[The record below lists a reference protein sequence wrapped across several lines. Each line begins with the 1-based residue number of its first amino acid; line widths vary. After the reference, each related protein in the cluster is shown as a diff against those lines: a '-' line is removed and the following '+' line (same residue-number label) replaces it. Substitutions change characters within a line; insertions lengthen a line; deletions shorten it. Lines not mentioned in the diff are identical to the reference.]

1 VTPPRGSAQPP
12 EFAVFHVDASTWIGL
27 HEENYPPDV
36 FPSLWTALSDHAQH
50 GRIKSPHEVM
60 REVGED
66 QGVGAWLRMQQPS
79 IVPRA
84 TPPVQ
89 RLVTP
94 TSRRWGRVAWCRLLQ
109 RMRRGRSAQSA
120 RASAQRRWARRA
132 FGRSASS
139 LRGPP
144 ASQGRDGASRPPAE
158 GAQAH
163 DSVGAV
169 GTVRVGE
176 FEWDETKA
184 RANVRKHGV
193 TFEEAMT
200 VFLDELAVPF
210 EEGEHPDRLV
220 LIGESGLGQTVLVVF
235 TERLESGTIR
245 LISAR
250 QATKRERR
258 AYAEGD

>member
-1 VTPPRGSAQPP
+1 MRPPVGNAGTRSRSRRSPSRATDGTSRGSYWRPTTAGPSPHTTLHTPQCRLQVRAGDRTRDGAARVESRFVTPPRGSAQPP

-94 TSRRWGRVAWCRLLQ
+94 TSRR
-109 RMRRGRSAQSA
+109 
-120 RASAQRRWARRA
+120 
-132 FGRSASS
+132 
-139 LRGPP
+139 
-144 ASQGRDGASRPPAE
+144 
-158 GAQAH
+158 
-163 DSVGAV
+163 
-169 GTVRVGE
+169 
-176 FEWDETKA
+176 
-184 RANVRKHGV
+184 
-193 TFEEAMT
+193 
-200 VFLDELAVPF
+200 
-210 EEGEHPDRLV
+210 
-220 LIGESGLGQTVLVVF
+220 
-235 TERLESGTIR
+235 
-245 LISAR
+245 
-250 QATKRERR
+250 
-258 AYAEGD
+258 